1 MANCQKCGAE
11 VDLPFICS
19 YCRGTYCAYHRLPEN
34 HACPNLIMARSPS
47 APTKSGAPVAGYA
60 RPSLLG
66 RGMKIFGRLEAQHLL
81 IAWLVI
87 GFCFSAGAIFS
98 STIFVGTFTIALLT
112 VGLGFIVHELA
123 HKFTAQKYGCQ
134 AEFRAWMWGLAM
146 AIVFALISRGH
157 FIFAAPGA
165 TYITPIARPFGWG
178 SRLSRKEEGLISL
191 AGPMTNIALAVIF
204 LLLTGFGGF
213 LEFSTLG
220 YGVNL
225 WLAAFNLLP
234 FSPLDGQ
241 KVFTWNQLVWAGI
254 TLPLWAIIFLFII

>member
-1 MANCQKCGAE
+1 MASCQKCGAE

-19 YCRGTYCAYHRLPEN
+19 YCGGSYCVYHRLPEN

-47 APTKSGAPVAGYA
+47 ASTRSGGPVVRYA
-60 RPSLLG
+60 KPSFLA
-66 RGMKIFGRLEAQHLL
+66 RGMKIFGRVEAKHLL
-81 IAWLVI
+81 MAWLVI

-98 STIFVGTFTIALLT
+98 PTRFVGTFSIALLT
-112 VGLGFIVHELA
+112 AGLGFIGHELA
-123 HKFTAQKYGCQ
+123 HKFTALRYGCW
-134 AEFRAWMWGLAM
+134 AEFRAWTWGLTM
-146 AIVFALISRGH
+146 ALVFALVSRGN

-165 TYITPIARPFGWG
+165 VYITPIARPFGWG
-178 SRLSRKEEGLISL
+178 NETSRKETGLISL
-191 AGPMTNIALAVIF
+191 AGPMANIALAVIF
-204 LLLTGFGGF
+204 LLLIEFGRF

-241 KVFTWNQLVWAGI
+241 KVFSWNRLVWVGI
-254 TLPLWAIIFLFII
+254 TIPLWAIMFLFQI